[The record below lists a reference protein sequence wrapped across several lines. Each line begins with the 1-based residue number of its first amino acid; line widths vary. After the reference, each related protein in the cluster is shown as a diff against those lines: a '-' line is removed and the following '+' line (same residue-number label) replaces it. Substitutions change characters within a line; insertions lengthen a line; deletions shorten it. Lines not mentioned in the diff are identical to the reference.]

1 MCDTCPPDT
10 LPAPHIPGVLLAPAC
25 TRAALGSRQPG
36 ARPDNL
42 ACLATARRAGN
53 QGGSSVKI
61 LNKWVYDGKAKR
73 DAAFALMNKVVP
85 PAGNSAIWVGFPV
98 GECSIYVVHQAKD
111 LDSSTALSAA
121 IGSNAEILE
130 TMTDVIGGNWYNFG
144 TAQAGWRA
152 EVDKWTDVIPNLI
165 EDPNAK
171 LITSIGLDSA
181 GTNFNSDGL
190 ISVHD
195 VKYNAAGDIHKWVDL
210 LNSPAVIE
218 AGQAA
223 GMSATVF
230 QTSSTTGINVF
241 NFASEEQWL
250 KFNEMCVQI
259 PPPPPP
265 PTLFC
270 ARARGAG
277 GVKRR
282 GVTSAS
288 V

>member
-1 MCDTCPPDT
+1 
-10 LPAPHIPGVLLAPAC
+10 
-25 TRAALGSRQPG
+25 
-36 ARPDNL
+36 
-42 ACLATARRAGN
+42 
-53 QGGSSVKI
+53 
-61 LNKWVYDGKAKR
+61 
-73 DAAFALMNKVVP
+73 VVP

-250 KFNEMCVQI
+250 KFNEMFSAYAGDITAWIKSLNAYWIGNTNGSKAAFAAWNEAAWCNLTT
-259 PPPPPP
+259 PN
-265 PTLFC
+265 T
-270 ARARGAG
+270 G
-277 GVKRR
+277 GVYKSSD
-282 GVTSAS
+282 TAS
-288 V
+288 QSTL